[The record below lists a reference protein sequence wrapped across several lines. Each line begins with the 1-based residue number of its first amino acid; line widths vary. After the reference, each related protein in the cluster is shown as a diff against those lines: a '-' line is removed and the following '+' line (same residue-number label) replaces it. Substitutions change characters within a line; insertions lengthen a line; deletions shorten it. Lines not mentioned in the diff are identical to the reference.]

1 MHSSAYG
8 AGATEGGGYGIVEP
22 SMVVEK
28 PSKHQGVSTTIDDKM
43 VEPAMKFN
51 QLKHHWLFFSTIKSP
66 RIHEV

>member
-28 PSKHQGVSTTIDDKM
+28 PSKHQGVQPPLMIRWL
-43 VEPAMKFN
+43 N
-51 QLKHHWLFFSTIKSP
+51 QQ
-66 RIHEV
+66 